1 MGLSKRVSW
10 VQAAHWSMGDGKLQ
24 DEGLLRV
31 LESFLQSC
39 AVSLRCGGGERAE
52 VTMVVT
58 Q

>member
-1 MGLSKRVSW
+1 
-10 VQAAHWSMGDGKLQ
+10 MGDGKLQ